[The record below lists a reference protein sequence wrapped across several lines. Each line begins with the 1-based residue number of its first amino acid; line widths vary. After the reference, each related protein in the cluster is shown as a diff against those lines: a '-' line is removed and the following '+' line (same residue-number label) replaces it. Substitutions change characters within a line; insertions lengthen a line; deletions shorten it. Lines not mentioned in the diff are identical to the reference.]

1 MKKIFLILIFLLML
15 LLNTSTKNGT
25 IIGLNIWLN
34 NIVPVLF
41 PYILIINIIM
51 LFEAFTTVSFFIYPF
66 LSKIFKVSKNGCF
79 CIIVGFLCGF
89 PIGIKL
95 INDMVSDKKLTP
107 SEGNYLATFCNN
119 ISPSFYLNIVISG
132 NFMQNS
138 DYINNYYNPLLH
150 IIFILLPYLASIICS
165 FIYRFLHKVDIIN
178 LCEQNTKKQPNTP
191 ENISSCILNTF
202 DSLFTIGGYI
212 IIFSII
218 SNILLTRIN
227 LPPIYNSILNTFID
241 ITNSAILF
249 KNQSAR
255 LLITILIPLCSF
267 GGISALFQALSFIK
281 HKELSKK
288 IFVTYR
294 FINLVIS
301 FLFSNIIYF
310 LIS

>member
-1 MKKIFLILIFLLML
+1 MKKNFLILIFLLML

-34 NIVPVLF
+34 NIVPILF

-66 LSKIFKVSKNGCF
+66 FSKIFKVNKNGCF

-138 DYINNYYNPLLH
+138 DYINNYYTPLLH

-178 LCEQNTKKQPNTP
+178 LCEQSSKKQPNAP

-267 GGISALFQALSFIK
+267 GGISALFQALSFIR

-288 IFVTYR
+288 VFITYR

>member
-51 LFEAFTTVSFFIYPF
+51 LFEAFTTVSFFIYHF
-66 LSKIFKVSKNGCF
+66 FSKIFKVSKNGCF